1 MAPNHSTSVMAFGV
15 KWNETEESGSQSAEL
30 RASEPGVSLQSPA
43 PTRPPVRMR
52 GLPAAPGDSIL
63 PLGPR

>member
-1 MAPNHSTSVMAFGV
+1 MAQNHSTSVMAFGV
-15 KWNETEESGSQSAEL
+15 KWNETEESGSQSAKV
-30 RASEPGVSLQSPA
+30 RASEPGVSSPRRRHG
-43 PTRPPVRMR
+43 PWVRMR